1 MYLYKT
7 KRNKYYSLIISKG
20 VVLDFEVNSQI
31 CGCREFV
38 GYNIKEIAKDFR
50 DARWIKVW

>member
-31 CGCREFV
+31 CGCSEFV